1 MCRCAFLCP
10 LMPDLWHSRQIPNH
24 ILNDRGARKLELELQ
39 PSLEV
44 TSTIGAFDFQLL
56 LVLLVMIVAG
66 VLGGL
71 ANFYIAER
79 QYGRSQARQD
89 WRRYLVFG
97 VVTALTAPLL
107 LNMLSSNLMDAA
119 RVRPADLFVF
129 AAFCLIYVIA
139 VRRLFENPA
148 NLYYEALD
156 RLRAEFRREVEG
168 LRQELLEASV
178 AELAAEE
185 AIADP
190 RETLTYNDIELL
202 RALADESYVYGN
214 LAALTEKTA
223 LGRELISQRL
233 TVLKGAGL
241 IETRINDK
249 NVLHWVI
256 SNRGRQVLTDVLSGQ
271 DDSKKVA

>member
-1 MCRCAFLCP
+1 M
-10 LMPDLWHSRQIPNH
+10 
-24 ILNDRGARKLELELQ
+24 ELELQ

-44 TSTIGAFDFQLL
+44 ASTIGAFDLQLL
-56 LVLLVMIVAG
+56 LALLVMVVAG

-129 AAFCLIYVIA
+129 AAFCLIYVVA
-139 VRRLFENPA
+139 VRRVFENPVSI
-148 NLYYEALD
+148 YYEEME
-156 RLRAEFRREVEG
+156 RLRAELQRDVAG
-168 LRQELLEASV
+168 LRQEFLEAGV
-178 AELAAEE
+178 AELAAIE
-185 AIADP
+185 AATDP
-190 RETLTYNDIELL
+190 RDTLTYNDIELL

-241 IETRINDK
+241 IDTRINDK

-256 SNRGRQVLTDVLSGQ
+256 SNRGRQVLAEVLSGQ
-271 DDSKKVA
+271 DDGKKVAQ

>member
-1 MCRCAFLCP
+1 
-10 LMPDLWHSRQIPNH
+10 
-24 ILNDRGARKLELELQ
+24 LELQ

-44 TSTIGAFDFQLL
+44 TSTLGAFFDLPLL
-56 LVLLVMIVAG
+56 LALLVMIAAG

-71 ANFYIAER
+71 ANFYMAER
-79 QYGRSQARQD
+79 QYGRRESKD

-107 LNMLSSNLMDAA
+107 LNMLSSDLLASA
-119 RVRPADLFVF
+119 RVHSGSLFVF

-139 VRRLFENPA
+139 ARRIFENPA
-148 NLYYEALD
+148 SFYREETERSQNELQREIETL
-156 RLRAEFRREVEG
+156 RREQDY
-168 LRQELLEASV
+168 LHQC
-178 AELAAEE
+178 LAARDS
-185 AIADP
+185 APAADRTP
-190 RETLTYNDIELL
+190 DADLREMLTYNDIEVL

-233 TVLKGAGL
+233 AVLKNAGL
-241 IETRINDK
+241 IETRISDK

-256 SNRGRQVLTDVLSGQ
+256 SARGRQILDEVLSGQ
-271 DDSKKVA
+271 DDGKKAM

>member
-1 MCRCAFLCP
+1 M
-10 LMPDLWHSRQIPNH
+10 
-24 ILNDRGARKLELELQ
+24 ELELQ

-44 TSTIGAFDFQLL
+44 ASMSGAFDFQLL
-56 LVLLVMIVAG
+56 LALLVMVVAG

-79 QYGRSQARQD
+79 QYGRLQAHKD

-119 RVRPADLFVF
+119 RTRPADLFVF
-129 AAFCLIYVIA
+129 AAFCLIYVVA
-139 VRRLFENPA
+139 ARRIFENPA
-148 NLYYEALD
+148 SLYHEEME
-156 RLRAEFRREVEG
+156 RLRAELQREVEG
-168 LRQELLEASV
+168 VRREFLEVNAV
-178 AELAAEE
+178 ELAAAE
-185 AIADP
+185 AASDP

-256 SNRGRQVLTDVLSGQ
+256 STRGRQMLTDVLSGQ
-271 DDSKKVA
+271 DESKKVA

>member
-1 MCRCAFLCP
+1 
-10 LMPDLWHSRQIPNH
+10 
-24 ILNDRGARKLELELQ
+24 LELQ

-44 TSTIGAFDFQLL
+44 TASFGAFDLQLL
-56 LVLLVMIVAG
+56 LALLVMVVTG

-71 ANFYIAER
+71 VNFYIAER
-79 QYGRSQARQD
+79 QHAHPEERKD
-89 WRRYLVFG
+89 WWRHLLFG

-107 LNMLSSNLMDAA
+107 LNMLSSNLLDAA
-119 RVRPADLFVF
+119 RARPGELFVF
-129 AAFCLIYVIA
+129 AAFCLLYVVA
-139 VRRLFENPA
+139 ARRIFENPSS
-148 NLYYEALD
+148 LYHE
-156 RLRAEFRREVEG
+156 EMEQ
-168 LRQELLEASV
+168 LRQEMETLQYGHRELCKYLEAEASR
-178 AELAAEE
+178 LAAEKTAE
-185 AIADP
+185 TADP
-190 RETLTYNDIELL
+190 REALTYNDVELL

-256 SNRGRQVLTDVLSGQ
+256 SSRGRQTLTDALSGQ
-271 DDSKKVA
+271 DDGKKAAA